1 MLATWHSKE
10 DTEIKTEEDNQIDTL
25 EQDKS
30 SSGTDTEQQ
39 QPTVIEEAVSLFEII
54 DQALINVR
62 AQGWV

>member
-10 DTEIKTEEDNQIDTL
+10 DTEIKDNQIDTL
-25 EQDKS
+25 EQDES

-39 QPTVIEEAVSLFEII
+39 QPTVIEEAVSLFETI
-54 DQALINVR
+54 DKALINVR